1 MEQPAET
8 SKSQSV
14 FNYAY
19 HAEERLHKG
28 DQIDFICGGDY
39 HHATVLEVKKGNI
52 IVIRADEWQ
61 DPCEERIY
69 FH

>member
-8 SKSQSV
+8 SKSQLV
-14 FNYAY
+14 FKDAY
-19 HAEERLHKG
+19 HAEDRLRKG
-28 DQIDFICGGDY
+28 DKIDFICGRDC

-61 DPCEERIY
+61 DPFEERIY
-69 FH
+69 T